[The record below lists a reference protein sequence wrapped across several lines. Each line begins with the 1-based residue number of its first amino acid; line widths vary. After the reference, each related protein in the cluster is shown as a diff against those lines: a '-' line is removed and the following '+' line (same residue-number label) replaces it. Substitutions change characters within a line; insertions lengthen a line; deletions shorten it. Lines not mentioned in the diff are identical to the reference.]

1 MLKKSTSSLTAQK
14 LRLLLIISIFFILL
28 LTAGIFAYARSVLAT
43 YSSDVQKVSDTAA
56 SSSKNLSALN
66 TLKTKL
72 AENKDAVERAKNLVA
87 ESQSYAYQDQIIKD
101 LNTFASKS
109 GVTISGFQF
118 NSEATG
124 AAGATPAATPSTT
137 TTATPAPAAGGA
149 ATAPTGGLKTVSASI
164 NLKSPVNYKNIMNFV
179 HMIEQNLTKMQLTG
193 IALNKDTASNNVSVN
208 SLTVEVYVR

>member
-1 MLKKSTSSLTAQK
+1 MLKKTTSSLTAQK
-14 LRLLLIISIFFILL
+14 LRLLLIASIFLILL
-28 LTAGIFAYARSVLAT
+28 LTAGIFVYARSVLAA
-43 YSSDVQKVSDTAA
+43 YSADVQKVAETAA
-56 SSSKNLSALN
+56 SSGKNLSALN

-118 NSEATG
+118 NSEVAG
-124 AAGATPAATPSTT
+124 AASGATTAPAPNT
-137 TTATPAPAAGGA
+137 TTAPTTAGGA
-149 ATAPTGGLKTVSASI
+149 TTASPTSGLKTVSASI
-164 NLKSPVNYKNIMNFV
+164 NLKSSVNYKNIMNFI

-193 IALNKDTASNNVSVN
+193 IALNKDSTSNNVSVN

>member
-14 LRLLLIISIFFILL
+14 LRLLLIASIFLILL
-28 LTAGIFAYARSVLAT
+28 LTVGIFVYARSVLAA
-43 YSSDVQKVSDTAA
+43 YSADVQKVSETAA

-72 AENKDAVERAKNLVA
+72 ADNKEAVERAKNLVA

-118 NSEATG
+118 NSEAAG
-124 AAGATPAATPSTT
+124 AAPAAAPNTT
-137 TTATPAPAAGGA
+137 TTATPAPTTADG
-149 ATAPTGGLKTVSASI
+149 ATAAPAGGLKTVSASI

-193 IALNKDTASNNVSVN
+193 IALNKDSASNNVSVN